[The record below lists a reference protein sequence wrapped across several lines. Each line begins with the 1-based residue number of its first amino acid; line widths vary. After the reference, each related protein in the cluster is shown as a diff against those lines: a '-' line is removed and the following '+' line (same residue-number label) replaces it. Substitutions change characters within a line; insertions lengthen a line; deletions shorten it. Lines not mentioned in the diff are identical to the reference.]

1 MTVRAMSKT
10 DRRRLWALWGG
21 AGLYFLI
28 LLNGLRYV
36 GELPVLTIVLG
47 TLLNGA
53 IFTTFV
59 VAIRRVYKRLES
71 RAQVDAVVVS
81 ASVSPDADQKST
93 RVLWLGAGLYFVAML
108 IAVQYARKLPPQYLA
123 PAGILNM
130 AIVLTFVVKLRKT
143 YLPKKRSAKSN

>member
-36 GELPVLTIVLG
+36 GELPVLAIVFG

-59 VAIRRVYKRLES
+59 VAIRRVYKRLEC
-71 RAQVDAVVVS
+71 RAQEDAVVVRV
-81 ASVSPDADQKST
+81 SVLPDADRKRT
-93 RVLWLGAGLYFVAML
+93 RALWLGAGLYFVAML
-108 IAVQYARKLPPQYLA
+108 IAVQYAQKLPPQYLA
-123 PAGILNM
+123 PAGVLNM
-130 AIVLTFVVKLRKT
+130 AIVMTFVVKLRKA
-143 YLPKKRSAKSN
+143 YLPKRRSEKSN